1 MSIRRKNFRDLFA
14 ATIVAALGICAVPD
28 TVYAEQSGDKAKTEG
43 RPTSIGKSMPPSH
56 LGTRERSTTGDVPV
70 FMSAPTPQSDKLAME
85 KGCWVKLYDK
95 EDFSGDSLLLIGP
108 INLARL
114 IGPFG
119 FDWENK
125 VRSLQT
131 GPNTNLTIFDNRNFK
146 DEDKFI
152 EPNMQIPNLTKKMG
166 LFDDFRSMIVSC
178 I

>member
-1 MSIRRKNFRDLFA
+1 MSIRRKNFNDLFV
-14 ATIVAALGICAVPD
+14 ATIVVALGICTTPGA
-28 TVYAEQSGDKAKTEG
+28 VYAEQPGSKAKTEG
-43 RPTSIGKSMPPSH
+43 QPTSIGKSTPPSQ
-56 LGTRERSTTGDVPV
+56 LGTRERSTIGDLPV
-70 FMSAPTPQSDKLAME
+70 LMSVPTPQSDRLAME
-85 KGCWVKLYDK
+85 RGCWVKLYDK
-95 EDFSGDSLLLIGP
+95 NDFNGDSLLLIGP
-108 INLARL
+108 VNLARL

-146 DEDKFI
+146 DEDKFV
-152 EPNMQIPNLTKKMG
+152 EPNMQIPNLARKMG